1 MGRQTRNKILDT
13 PPRIQYRTA
22 VPLTLSPALADRF
35 ARIIALLYEI
45 VAEQGVM
52 RLRDGPL
59 TLLIYNR
66 IRRWTGQFLA
76 RATVPPRPGENT
88 RRAPRPRS
96 ALPSVTHP
104 SAPPPPAA
112 PARGPRLPRGH
123 AWLLRLMQP
132 TAMSLSQLMALLHE
146 PEVTALL
153 LARPHLSRLL
163 GPLCYAL
170 GMPPL
175 PFMPAPRRSK
185 PAPEAANP
193 TDTTGADPTAPTA
206 KPPNHWPPRKF
217 PFRRNEDLLF
227 RLRMGTPLPAF

>member
-1 MGRQTRNKILDT
+1 M
-13 PPRIQYRTA
+13 
-22 VPLTLSPALADRF
+22 PLTLSPALADRF
-35 ARIIALLYEI
+35 ARIIALLIEI

-76 RATVPPRPGENT
+76 RATVPPRPGENAA
-88 RRAPRPRS
+88 RAPRPRS
-96 ALPSVTHP
+96 VPP
-104 SAPPPPAA
+104 SATRPPAAPPPAA
-112 PARGPRLPRGH
+112 PGEAPHLPRGR

-153 LARPHLSRLL
+153 RARPQLSRLL
-163 GPLCYAL
+163 APLCYAL

-175 PFMPAPRRSK
+175 PFMAATRPSK

-193 TDTTGADPTAPTA
+193 TDTTATAPAA
-206 KPPNHWPPRKF
+206 KPPRRWRPRKF

>member
-1 MGRQTRNKILDT
+1 M
-13 PPRIQYRTA
+13 
-22 VPLTLSPALADRF
+22 ADRF
-35 ARIIALLYEI
+35 SRIIALLYEI

-52 RLRDGPL
+52 RLCDGPL

-66 IRRWTGQFLA
+66 IRRWTEHFLA
-76 RATVPPRPGENT
+76 RAAVPPRPRENT
-88 RRAPRPRS
+88 PRAPRPRS
-96 ALPSVTHP
+96 VLPAA
-104 SAPPPPAA
+104 APQPAAPPAA
-112 PARGPRLPRGH
+112 PAEGPRLPRGH
-123 AWLLRLMQP
+123 AWLLRLMPP
-132 TAMSLSQLMALLHE
+132 TAQSLSQVMALLHE

-153 LARPHLSRLL
+153 LARPQLSRLL
-163 GPLCYAL
+163 QPLCYAL

-193 TDTTGADPTAPTA
+193 TEATGAAPVSPTA
-206 KPPNHWPPRKF
+206 KPPGRWRPRKP

>member
-1 MGRQTRNKILDT
+1 M
-13 PPRIQYRTA
+13 
-22 VPLTLSPALADRF
+22 PLTLSPALADRF
-35 ARIIALLYEI
+35 ARIIALLIEI

-88 RRAPRPRS
+88 PRAPRPRS
-96 ALPSVTHP
+96 APPAVTPP
-104 SAPPPPAA
+104 SAAPPAA
-112 PARGPRLPRGH
+112 APPATTPAEWPRLPGGH

-153 LARPHLSRLL
+153 RARPQLSRLL
-163 GPLCYAL
+163 APLCYAL

-175 PFMPAPRRSK
+175 PFMAATRPSK

-193 TDTTGADPTAPTA
+193 TDTTATAPAA
-206 KPPNHWPPRKF
+206 KPPRRWRPRKF